1 MASLPYMPFFVA
13 EYLLDAGH
21 LTEEEHGA
29 YLRLLTLAW
38 ASPEC
43 RIPNDD
49 AWLARRLSRPLET
62 IVRLYRPIIA
72 EFWKTD
78 GNWLFQKR
86 QRAEW
91 HRCRGKSA
99 QQSDNAK
106 SRWNKV
112 KGISG
117 GNADA
122 MPSHS
127 HSHSHLEEE
136 KETPPIGG
144 AKKETE
150 APLAPEPAAPP
161 ASPPSPPHPQ
171 AKAKPIKTSRGTR
184 LPDGWEPGPDGIDYA
199 VAVGLTVAQAED
211 QAERMRLWAR
221 NAQGSK
227 GVKLDWF
234 AFWRNWCRRAADDIA
249 ARPNNH
255 GPPPERGIMAQ
266 GQRVLDRIR
275 ASGHGREDT
284 SGADEAKVV
293 GLPLLRQGTGRF
305 G

>member
-21 LTEEEHGA
+21 LSEEEHGA

-49 AWLARRLSRPLET
+49 AWLARRLCRPLE
-62 IVRLYRPIIA
+62 IIQRLYRPIIA

-106 SRWNKV
+106 SRWKKE

-127 HSHSHLEEE
+127 HSHLEEE
-136 KETPPIGG
+136 KESSPVGEP
-144 AKKETE
+144 KKEPDPP
-150 APLAPEPAAPP
+150 PLDPEPAAPA
-161 ASPPSPPHPQ
+161 ASPPPPPPPP
-171 AKAKPIKTSRGTR
+171 KVKPVKTSRGTR
-184 LPDGWEPGPDGIDYA
+184 LPPDWTPGPDGIAYA
-199 VAVGLTVAQAED
+199 VGVGLTVAQAED
-211 QAERMRLWAR
+211 QAERMRNWSK
-221 NAQGSK
+221 NAQGSN